1 MPKNLE
7 SQKANKKWSFMRRR
21 ARKAAREEGSGNGN
35 DYRQRKQANKIARG
49 SKKNGCLP
57 KIFMLALPFFAVGA
71 FLILVL

>member
-21 ARKAAREEGSGNGN
+21 AQKAAREEGSGNGN
-35 DYRQRKQANKIARG
+35 GYRQRKQANKIARG

-57 KIFMLALPFFAVGA
+57 KLFT
-71 FLILVL
+71 LVLPLMAAGMYLFLN